1 MAINR
6 VDVTATFIRTDVSQ
20 IKGEEDNRAYSDMT
34 RLSAQFEQQAEENH
48 IAVTQTEAYDAN
60 EEKFDA
66 REEGKNKYIAIK
78 KRKDE
83 KKKEELRPDPEGVII
98 GPGGKP
104 LYGAKRSSFDL
115 KI

>member
-1 MAINR
+1 MR
-6 VDVTATFIRTDVSQ
+6 SSVE
-20 IKGEEDNRAYSDMT
+20 KE
-34 RLSAQFEQQAEENH
+34 AEENN
-48 IAVTQTEAYDAN
+48 ITVTQNEGYDAK

-66 REEGKNKYIAIK
+66 RGEGKNKYIAIK

-83 KKKEELRPDPEGVII
+83 KKKEELLPDPEGVII